1 MLCSSGGHFT
11 KVPGGWEYQGGETRL
26 VSVSNYCHMQEL
38 QDALHRVSQTM
49 RLDLS
54 SSSGSVQCPS
64 AFLYIL
70 FADLLLFGARNV
82 CHHRQS
88 THRPHAPGCRFWV
101 PMSAEVTL
109 PCHLICL
116 SDTLVHAKVPAQ
128 RQVDHCAYGTSE
140 SASCKVHQLRC
151 RCPTPS
157 ISCLAAA
164 TCMWI

>member
-11 KVPGGWEYQGGETRL
+11 RVPGGWEYQGGETRL

-116 SDTLVHAKVPAQ
+116 SDTLVHMAHQSQLPARSINCAADVQ
-128 RQVDHCAYGTSE
+128 HQVSVAWQQ
-140 SASCKVHQLRC
+140 QLVCGSDRRRGC
-151 RCPTPS
+151 E
-157 ISCLAAA
+157 ANV
-164 TCMWI
+164 